1 MNNKLDEHFIAGY
14 EAFSQ
19 ESERRNKQHGVCY
32 HQVANP
38 LKPNGKYTHTSHR
51 EWQRGW
57 NTAYFKNLEKLNGPR
72 TRS

>member
-1 MNNKLDEHFIAGY
+1 MNVHLAKNFSDGY
-14 EAFSQ
+14 EAFSRVVQ
-19 ESERRNKQHGVCY
+19 RENDFF

-38 LKPNGKYTHTSHR
+38 MKENTTPYR

-57 NTAYFKNLEKLNGPR
+57 EAAYFDNLEKLNGLR